1 MATEYI
7 LYPNANWN
15 GDTLFTGTGGSDFAV
30 LADNSDA
37 TYLQRTSTTVPASYE
52 AEFETITL
60 SADEQITS
68 INLFARISSLA
79 ADSLAQFSL
88 GVITD
93 RNGKTVYYGI
103 PVTKQGIV
111 TVNDF
116 DLGIKLTS
124 APNGA
129 VWTQTLLNNLVVKF
143 TDGATGSVV
152 LPPSPTNRTTL
163 YKLYA
168 VVTTVPRPT
177 LTVSA
182 PSGTIT
188 DTSFPEVNFVPVFS
202 DGAEQSAYEIKIFDS
217 TTYGGATFSPDTT
230 TPIIGTGIVASSS
243 SRGATLEGDLAN
255 STTYRAYVRVASLV
269 NGLNYFS
276 DWAFS
281 QFTLAID
288 SPATPTVSA
297 FYDSTSG
304 AVTVTIFGRTNA
316 LDANQASLETNTAGW
331 LAVTNCSI
339 SRSTAQFSSGTAS
352 LAVLSGSAGDM
363 TASTTTATKFAVSA
377 NNKFSATAEFR
388 ANSTARSC
396 SVGIIWLNTSGTS
409 ISTVFGTA
417 ENDSSSAW
425 NECNV
430 SGTAPATA
438 THAQVIVKVAS
449 AGSGETHYVDKIAFH
464 AGETP
469 VWTRG
474 GFNTF
479 SFVVER
485 SEDSGV
491 TFETVRNSPVTA
503 SASQIATLDD
513 YEVPLDTTVIYRAK
527 ARAQI

>member
-1 MATEYI
+1 MASYT
-7 LYPNANWN
+7 LRPNANWN
-15 GDTLFTGTGGSDFAV
+15 GDDLFTGTGGSDFAV
-30 LADNSDA
+30 LADD
-37 TYLQRTSTTVPASYE
+37 TDTTFLLRTSTTVPASYE
-52 AEFETITL
+52 TEFETVTL
-60 SADEQITS
+60 SADETITS
-68 INLFARISSLA
+68 VNLRARIRSLA
-79 ADSLAQFSL
+79 ADSLAQFSI

-103 PVTKQGIV
+103 PITKQGIV
-111 TVNDF
+111 TANTF

-124 APNGA
+124 APNGS

-143 TDGATGSVV
+143 TDGATGSAV
-152 LPPSPTNRTTL
+152 LPPDPTNRTTL
-163 YKLYA
+163 YALYVD
-168 VVTTVPRPT
+168 VVTAPRPT

-188 DTSFPEVNFVPVFS
+188 DTSFPAVNWLPTFS
-202 DGAEQSAYEIKIFDS
+202 DGEPQSAYEIKIFDA
-217 TTYGGATFSPDTT
+217 TTYGGATFSPDTS
-230 TPIIGTGIVASSS
+230 TPIIGTGIVTDSS

-281 QFTLAID
+281 QFSLAID

-339 SRSTAQFSSGTAS
+339 SRSTAQASSGTAS

-363 TASTTTATKFAVSA
+363 TTSTTTATKFAVSA
-377 NNKFSATAEFR
+377 NNKFSAIAEFR

-396 SVGIIWLNTSGTS
+396 SVGIIWLNASGTA

-474 GFNTF
+474 GFETF

-485 SEDSGV
+485 SQDAGV
-491 TFETVRNSPVTA
+491 TFTTVRNSPVTA

-527 ARAQI
+527 ARAEI